1 MKRDISFDEALSKI
15 PNKYV
20 LTTVAG
26 KRARDL
32 GNGEELLVK
41 GYKKDTLVKK
51 ALREIYY
58 DKVTYVDSEE
68 LEATTNEG
76 NE

>member
-1 MKRDISFDEALSKI
+1 MKKEVSFDEALQKI

-41 GYKKDTLVKK
+41 SYKKDTLIKK

-58 DKVTYVDSEE
+58 DKITYTEQVET
-68 LEATTNEG
+68 EAE
-76 NE
+76 

>member
-1 MKRDISFDEALSKI
+1 MKKEVSFDEALQKI

-32 GNGEELLVK
+32 DNGAELLVK
-41 GYKKDTLVKK
+41 SYKKDTIIKK

-58 DKVTYVDSEE
+58 DKITYVDQPET
-68 LEATTNEG
+68 EAK
-76 NE
+76 

>member
-1 MKRDISFDEALSKI
+1 MKKEISFDEALQKI
-15 PNKYV
+15 PNKYI

-32 GNGEELLVK
+32 GNGAELLVK
-41 GYKKDTLVKK
+41 SYKKDTIIKK

-58 DKVTYVDSEE
+58 DKITYTE
-68 LEATTNEG
+68 LKETEAE
-76 NE
+76 